1 MKKTLSMLL
10 AALLCL
16 SLVFGVAA
24 CDGESAISFAED
36 AVKVHVGESEQLSV
50 VGEYEGTVTYES
62 SDTAV
67 AEVSA
72 DGNVTAKSVGT
83 ATITASVG
91 GDEAECEVSVWN
103 TSLTAP
109 AQREYYVGATEPDL
123 TGGQI
128 VITQADGSTDTVSLR
143 AASVTLK
150 SFDASSAGEKQVVLT
165 YDGRDYSYSVT
176 VKDLVFGKD
185 TMKDEAYFASYP
197 LQESYCTARVTE
209 NGVVMTK
216 AATSNYGSVTF
227 TAVAPADAYAVVI
240 KVSSQ
245 TAGQTFDFSFKD
257 ATITENTDHEP
268 HFVSKYYRGTGELPP
283 LHVARGTDG
292 SAGDVSTAKA
302 GTYTGVYSFLTD
314 DGSEGKLGW
323 NANNEPFL
331 EKLQSGAPMQV
342 RVGYEGAEGD
352 FTIEEFYFI
361 DREEYETATS
371 MTLTPPTKTEYV
383 VGEDLDLT
391 GGSLTLSNVFGETYK
406 TIALDA
412 EGVEVTGFNS
422 SAATDSQTV
431 TVAYGGLSETFTVSV
446 AEPSEGVTLVAP
458 TAKNYQGAT
467 TPYLA
472 GGYFEVSG
480 GAGEPTQVPLTDS
493 RVTVKSFDSETL
505 GVPAENNVV
514 LTFEGQDYGY
524 KSEIISPVATQDNNI
539 INAVYLTNFGFSTE
553 NGNNAAA
560 RITVD
565 GKLAYS
571 YTDGWGSVD
580 ISVCA
585 PEDTYAVYVKMSSE
599 TNGLTVNF
607 MFRDETI
614 TTNQD
619 QMPQHSGDW
628 YKGEDPVPPLH
639 ARNGDKAAAVAGTY
653 AAAFRFL
660 MDENVEGDLG
670 WNANNQPFLDKL
682 KTGAPM
688 TLRLGANGA
697 DGEVVIEEVYFLNQS
712 QYEALQAA

>member
-24 CDGESAISFAED
+24 CGNESAISFAED

-109 AQREYYVGATEPDL
+109 AQREYYVGATAPDL

-227 TAVAPADAYAVVI
+227 TAVAPADVYAVVI

-257 ATITENTDHEP
+257 ADITENTDHEP

-283 LHVARGTDG
+283 LHAARGSDG
-292 SAGDVSTAKA
+292 SEGDVSAAKA
-302 GTYTGVYSFLTD
+302 GTYTGVYPFLTD

-331 EKLQSGAPMQV
+331 EKLQTGAPMQV
-342 RVGYEGAEGD
+342 RFGYEGAAGD

-361 DREEYETATS
+361 NRAEYETATS

-383 VGEDLDLT
+383 VGE
-391 GGSLTLSNVFGETYK
+391 TYK

-422 SAATDSQTV
+422 SVATDSQTV
-431 TVAYGGLSETFTVSV
+431 TVTYGGLSETFTVSV
-446 AEPSEGVTLVAP
+446 AEPSEGVSLVAP
-458 TAKNYQGAT
+458 TAKNYQGAK

-472 GGYFEVSG
+472 GGYFEVSDG
-480 GAGEPTQVPLTDS
+480 EGEPTQVPLTDS

-514 LTFEGQDYGY
+514 LTFEGKDYGY

-539 INAVYLTNFGFSTE
+539 INAVYLTNFGFSTKE
-553 NGNNAAA
+553 GNNADAYV
-560 RITVD
+560 TDD

-571 YTDGWGSVD
+571 YTGGWGAVD
-580 ISVCA
+580 ISVYA

-599 TNGLTVNF
+599 TNGLTINF

-614 TTNQD
+614 TTEQD
-619 QMPQHSGDW
+619 RMPQHVGDW